1 MSIRLSSTGLYLD
14 FIRFTFSIHFRL
26 TICKV
31 KNFLLK
37 YSVFRAKASVSF
49 HFLCIVFIQVFHRF
63 QQGYEYTLLSL
74 HLKISVCTGMKGDS
88 MKKRRFTQISAIF
101 NL

>member
-1 MSIRLSSTGLYLD
+1 MIIQVSSTGLYLD

-37 YSVFRAKASVSF
+37 FFVLKNMFKPVMKLS
-49 HFLCIVFIQVFHRF
+49 
-63 QQGYEYTLLSL
+63 GLLFGEFVRICL
-74 HLKISVCTGMKGDS
+74 
-88 MKKRRFTQISAIF
+88 
-101 NL
+101 

>member
-1 MSIRLSSTGLYLD
+1 MIIQVSSTGLYLD

-37 YSVFRAKASVSF
+37 YFFYALFLYRFSTVFNRVMNI
-49 HFLCIVFIQVFHRF
+49 LC
-63 QQGYEYTLLSL
+63 YLCN
-74 HLKISVCTGMKGDS
+74 LKISVCTGMKGDS
-88 MKKRRFTQISAIF
+88 MKKRRFTQISAKF

>member
-1 MSIRLSSTGLYLD
+1 MIIQVSSTGLYLD

-37 YSVFRAKASVSF
+37 YSVFRAKKYV
-49 HFLCIVFIQVFHRF
+49 
-63 QQGYEYTLLSL
+63 
-74 HLKISVCTGMKGDS
+74 
-88 MKKRRFTQISAIF
+88 
-101 NL
+101 